1 MIPHDYETISV
12 SRPSTR
18 MEQGRIIESDP
29 IMLGMLGMIV
39 QPVSMDRQTDTGR
52 SVTVTGYD
60 LYLRGDTTIRPQVGD
75 LIDVRGETLIITQT
89 PAAWRRGDRVI
100 GWHWHCERREDRH
113 G

>member
-1 MIPHDYETISV
+1 MIPRDYETIAV

-18 MEQGRIIESDP
+18 MEQGRLVESDP
-29 IMLGMLGMIV
+29 VMLGTLAMIV

-60 LYLRGDTTIRPQVGD
+60 LYVRGDTPIRARTGD
-75 LIDVRGETLIITQT
+75 MVDVRGETLVITQT
-89 PAAWRRGDRVI
+89 PAAWRRGERMV
-100 GWHWHCERREDRH
+100 GWHWHCERREERH